1 MKRLILILSI
11 LFPILLS
18 AQDYYWYR
26 GNKINLEIGNKE
38 YVIYESD
45 TTPQPYQIIAKD
57 ENKRESI
64 IYRTPSYKS
73 PKNSTNDIFVTN
85 KFYVKLRHF
94 NDYSILQQMAT
105 LYHVEVLS
113 DTILPLWHTLQCT
126 RLTQY
131 NALEL
136 ANIFYESGHF
146 AAAEPELMG
155 IVQPACVNDSDFQ
168 LQWNLLNTG
177 LYDSPTT
184 GIDINYCQASSITS
198 GDENI
203 VIAVFDWGVDLSHPD
218 LNIYPL
224 SYDTRNDSSPSQIC
238 YHTLLTS
245 YHGTACA
252 GVISALSNNEL
263 GIAGIAPACPVMS
276 ISLPQYPTA
285 EDIARGFR
293 FAANNNCSVINCSWS
308 TTADSEE
315 LEDAILYAMQNGR
328 DGLGCVVVC
337 ASGNDGEGAQTRPSL
352 YSDDIIVVGAMST
365 CAKRVHFSTCL
376 RGEDWNNVNWGSN
389 FGMHL
394 DIVAPG
400 IWIPTTDVTGE
411 NGACDGDYYY
421 SGHSGT
427 SIAAPHVA
435 AVAGLIL
442 SVNPNLTAKQVADI
456 IESTAQRVGGYD
468 YAPQEGRP
476 NGKWHQEMG
485 YGLVDAYA
493 AVLAAKTKFIQNH
506 TYPDDDVITETYPE
520 IIAGYAV
527 TEAKPYG
534 DVILE
539 VGSDVTYSVTEQ
551 VILRPGFHAK
561 AGSNLHIK
569 VDPPTTI
576 QAVSSPQQVAPRRS
590 SAPTDDAN
598 SVNEEFSNN
607 RWETAASNMIVST
620 SIYTISG
627 QLLQTVAGGQQGAP
641 HLPNGMYILQHR
653 MSDGSLR
660 SEKIANNK

>member
-11 LFPILLS
+11 LFPLLLS

-45 TTPQPYQIIAKD
+45 TTPQPYKIIAKD

-94 NDYSILQQMAT
+94 NDYPILQQMAM

-113 DTILPLWHTLQCT
+113 DTVLPLWHTLQCT

-136 ANIFYESGHF
+136 ANIFYESGNF
-146 AAAEPELMG
+146 AAAEPEFMG
-155 IVQPACVNDSDFQ
+155 IVQPACVNDSDFH

-177 LYDSPTT
+177 LYDSPTAGT
-184 GIDINYCQASSITS
+184 DINYCQASSITS

-224 SYDTRNDSSPSQIC
+224 SYNTRDTLFPSQIC
-238 YHTLLTS
+238 YDTQQTS

-252 GVISALSNNEL
+252 GIISAISNNEL
-263 GIAGIAPACPVMS
+263 GIAGIAPNCPVMS
-276 ISLPQYPTA
+276 ISLPKDPTA
-285 EDIARGFR
+285 EEIARGFR
-293 FAANNNCSVINCSWS
+293 FASNNNCSVINCSWHTS
-308 TTADSEE
+308 EDSEE

-328 DGLGCVVVC
+328 EGLGCIVVC

-376 RGEDWNNVNWGSN
+376 NGEDWDNVSWGSN

-394 DIVAPG
+394 DVVAPG

-411 NGACDGDYYY
+411 YGACDGDYYPP
-421 SGHSGT
+421 GHSGT
-427 SIAAPHVA
+427 SMAAPHVA

-456 IESTAQRVGGYD
+456 IETTAQRVGGYD

-493 AVLAAKTKFIQNH
+493 AVLAAQPKYIQNQVYQSGQEVYEYA
-506 TYPDDDVITETYPE
+506 TEIT
-520 IIAGYAV
+520 AGYAV
-527 TEAKPYG
+527 TDEKPYG
-534 DVILE
+534 DVVFE
-539 VGSDVTYSVTEQ
+539 VGSDVT
-551 VILRPGFHAK
+551 LRGMDRVVLKPGFHAK
-561 AGSNLHIK
+561 AGSKLHIK

-576 QAVSSPQQVAPRRS
+576 QAASSPQQVAPRRS
-590 SAPTDDAN
+590 SAPTDDAD
-598 SVNEEFSNN
+598 STNEEFSNN
-607 RWETAASNMIVST
+607 RLETVASNMIVST

-627 QLLQTVAGGQQGAP
+627 QLLQTIAGGQHDVT

-653 MSDGSLR
+653 MSDGSMR